1 MIRMRSFVVTAA
13 ATVSTALLIT
23 ACTGHLAAAP
33 AGAGVPKPV
42 DSDAASLL
50 ARAMQLPSVSA
61 GSVCPVTPVAH
72 VSTGVTDPRGKG
84 PLYFGGPMPIG
95 GFPFNKVVYS
105 TVAGTHGP
113 ILLRGGRI
121 DGSGSLKFSGS
132 PADLTEKAEIPP
144 APGGKPGSGSSAF
157 YQAVLDPGPDNA
169 LYVYPSTR
177 GCYAIQV
184 DAPSFS
190 EVIVLTAT

>member
-1 MIRMRSFVVTAA
+1 MIRMRSVVVTAA
-13 ATVSTALLIT
+13 ATVSTTLLIT
-23 ACTGHLAAAP
+23 ACAGQLSAAP
-33 AGAGVPKPV
+33 AGAGVQKPI

-84 PLYFGGPMPIG
+84 PLYFGGPVPIG

-105 TVAGTHGP
+105 TVGGTHGP

-121 DGSGSLKFSGS
+121 DGARQFEVQRKPGRPDG
-132 PADLTEKAEIPP
+132 KAEIPP
-144 APGGKPGSGSSAF
+144 PPGGKPGSGSWAF
-157 YQAVLDPGPDNA
+157 YQAVLDLGPDNA

-184 DAPSFS
+184 DAPSSS